1 MDAFEAIKPA
11 RPSSAGGK
19 RIFTRDEANRS
30 LVLVK
35 RIVGDIVTKYRRL
48 RELHET
54 YQALDQQ
61 GNIFEA
67 EETRQRYIRITDELA
82 DLREEVEEVG
92 CELKDF
98 ELGLVDFPSI
108 REGRQVYLC
117 WKLGEER
124 IMCWHETNAGYASRK
139 LLEEPCE

>member
-11 RPSSAGGK
+11 RPSSTCGK
-19 RIFTRDEANRS
+19 RIFSRDEANRS

-35 RIVGDIVTKYRRL
+35 RIVADIVAKYCRL

-54 YQALDQQ
+54 YQALEQQ

-67 EETRQRYIRITDELA
+67 EETRQQYIRITDELA
-82 DLREEVEEVG
+82 DLREEVEDVG

-108 REGRQVYLC
+108 RDGRQVYLC

-124 IMCWHETNAGYASRK
+124 ITCWHETNAGYAGRK
-139 LLEEPCE
+139 PIDQTR